1 MKRMKR
7 LPIFL
12 MFVTLLTL
20 LFTGCTGNVKLDG
33 DNSILPQGSN
43 IEINY
48 DNNFNFEINDSS
60 KTVEDESDAD
70 EDEDDASVEEDSD
83 SEDSN
88 SGRGSEDSD
97 SESGSDESD
106 SGRGTDESAD
116 SGRGSDDVSDNKD
129 NADTADKNAADNDSA
144 AGASDELTVTE
155 DGEYTSKD
163 EVALYIHTFG
173 HLPSNYITKKEAQ
186 DLGWDS
192 SQGNLNKV
200 APGKSIGGDKF
211 GNREGLLPKK
221 SGRQY
226 YECDIDYK
234 KGKRNGKRI
243 VFSNDGLVYYT
254 DDHYE
259 SYTLLYE

>member
-12 MFVTLLTL
+12 MFATLLTL

-48 DNNFNFEINDSS
+48 DNNFNFEINDLS
-60 KTVEDESDAD
+60 KTTEESDAE
-70 EDEDDASVEEDSD
+70 EDEEDASSDEDSD
-83 SEDSN
+83 IEDSN
-88 SGRGSEDSD
+88 GEDSNG
-97 SESGSDESD
+97 ENGSDESD
-106 SGRGTDESAD
+106 NGSATGENADNGNDE
-116 SGRGSDDVSDNKD
+116 VSDNSD
-129 NADTADKNAADNDSA
+129 AAVEEDISA
-144 AGASDELTVTE
+144 NSSDELTVSE

-192 SQGNLNKV
+192 SLGNLNKV

-243 VFSNDGLVYYT
+243 VFSNDGLIYYT